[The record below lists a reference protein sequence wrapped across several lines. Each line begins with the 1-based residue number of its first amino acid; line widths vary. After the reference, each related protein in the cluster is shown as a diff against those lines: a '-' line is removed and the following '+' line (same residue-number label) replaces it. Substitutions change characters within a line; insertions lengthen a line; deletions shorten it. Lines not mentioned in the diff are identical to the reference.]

1 MSISY
6 FLVTFQLKQ
15 QRVPITREKIIKD
28 PLPWVFL
35 QTGLMHLTLSKVST
49 VIILIIAR
57 AFIRDTAFFKVGGGR
72 LLEV

>member
-1 MSISY
+1 MTDGVSPHKSDSH
-6 FLVTFQLKQ
+6 
-15 QRVPITREKIIKD
+15 D
-28 PLPWVFL
+28 PRGTHIVIAAALSADRIRS
-35 QTGLMHLTLSKVST
+35 GNLTVSDNGHT

>member
-1 MSISY
+1 MASNI
-6 FLVTFQLKQ
+6 QIQ
-15 QRVPITREKIIKD
+15 
-28 PLPWVFL
+28 
-35 QTGLMHLTLSKVST
+35 ST